1 MSSDGLVQPE
11 APSAGESLPDAVR
24 RRVLELAAEALG
36 ELPPARVP
44 AALVGVRR
52 FAPARRAS
60 AGATPLANALERD
73 DAFRS
78 EVALVVRQADPV
90 LAEALDGGQV
100 PATADPVQVAA
111 ASYLLRQD
119 GWQQVLQT
127 SCQQVRQRVAQSL
140 AQQDTRELVRLREEL
155 ARALADVDALRAEGE
170 RRAADLGQELDDVR
184 RELRRHRS
192 DADRARAEARAAQAA
207 AAERT
212 AAADREVELAQRRA
226 ERAEADQASAREALE
241 VLRRADREGRS
252 LAGSRARLL
261 LDTVVDAA
269 IGLRRELGL
278 PPADVLPA
286 DLVAAPESV
295 EPGGGAVAARARE
308 DDDPARL
315 TELLLMPQ
323 AHLLVDGYNVTKA
336 AYGELPL
343 ADQRARLVSGL
354 SALAARTRAEVTCC
368 FDGAVVEGRVAA
380 PSARGVRVRFSAPG
394 QTADELIRRLVRAE
408 PSGRVVVVVSSDREV
423 ADGVRAAGARP
434 VPSAALARL
443 LARG

>member
-1 MSSDGLVQPE
+1 VSSDGLVQPE
-11 APSAGESLPDAVR
+11 APSADEPLPDAVR

-36 ELPPARVP
+36 TLPAARVP
-44 AALVGVRR
+44 TALVGVRK

-60 AGATPLANALERD
+60 AGATPLASTLERD
-73 DAFRS
+73 DGFRS
-78 EVALVVRQADPV
+78 EVALAIRQADPALV
-90 LAEALDGGQV
+90 EALDAGQV
-100 PATADPVQVAA
+100 PAAADPVQVAA

-119 GWQQVLQT
+119 GWQEVLH
-127 SCQQVRQRVAQSL
+127 SASHQVRQRAAQIL
-140 AQQDTRELVRLREEL
+140 AQQDSRELVRLREEL
-155 ARALADVDALRAEGE
+155 ARALADVEAVRAEGE
-170 RRAADLGQELDDVR
+170 RRAEELSQELDDVR

-207 AAERT
+207 AAART
-212 AAADREVELAQRRA
+212 ATAEREVELARQRA
-226 ERAEADQASAREALE
+226 DRAEAEQANAREALE
-241 VLRRADREGRS
+241 VLRRADKEGRS

-269 IGLRRELGL
+269 VGLRRELGL

-286 DLVAAPESV
+286 DLVGSPE
-295 EPGGGAVAARARE
+295 PADLGGGVVAARARE

-323 AHLLVDGYNVTKA
+323 AHLVVDGYNVTKA